1 VRRSRVR
8 APDVKKRLSLELSD
22 GKLLRCKERVSLADM
37 WGSFF
42 GRTPRKEISA
52 KMSIPKIL
60 VRRHVCALS
69 AVLAVASFAASAPA
83 KTNSNPKLSNIRI
96 DNFGRIND
104 NYYRGAQPDARDYA
118 DLAALG
124 VKTVIDLTRD
134 GRDEEPGFVRRAG
147 MQFYRIPMTT
157 SDRPSDSAV
166 AQFLKLVNDPTN
178 QPVYV
183 HCQGGRHRTGVMTAV
198 YRMTQDGWTADRAYQ
213 EMKLY
218 KFEGFPGHPTL
229 KRFVF
234 DYYGQIQ
241 RARLGDKDRAVGAA
255 K

>member
-1 VRRSRVR
+1 M
-8 APDVKKRLSLELSD
+8 
-22 GKLLRCKERVSLADM
+22 G
-37 WGSFF
+37 
-42 GRTPRKEISA
+42 IQ
-52 KMSIPKIL
+52 KIL

-69 AVLAVASFAASAPA
+69 AVLAVASLAASAPA
-83 KTNSNPKLSNIRI
+83 KTNSDLKLSSIRI
-96 DNFGRIND
+96 NNFGRIND
-104 NYYRGAQPDARDYA
+104 NYYRGAQPESGDYA

-134 GRDEEPGFVRRAG
+134 GRDEESGLVRRAG
-147 MQFYRIPMTT
+147 MKFYRIPMTT
-157 SDRPSDSAV
+157 SERPSDTAV
-166 AQFLKLVNDPTN
+166 AKFLQLVNDPAN

-198 YRMTQDGWTADRAYQ
+198 YRMTQDGWTADKAYQ

-218 KFEGFPGHPTL
+218 KFEGFPGQPTL
-229 KRFVF
+229 KKFVF

-241 RARLGDKDRAVGAA
+241 RAQLGDKDRAVGAA